1 LILDEPTNHI
11 DVDSKEILKEQ
22 LIKWTGAILLI
33 THEQSFYEGIVSE
46 DNVIKINKK

>member
-11 DVDSKEILKEQ
+11 DVDSKEVFKEQ
-22 LIKWTGAILLI
+22 LINWIGAIILI

-46 DNVIKINKK
+46 EKVIKINKK